1 MKSFE
6 HIQGEVMVQ
15 VISVILYKYETSNSV
30 ELSSHHNLSRVDF
43 FKRSTVRDFIKF
55 HARTVVTRTSRGQRQ
70 TIQFENDVGKCC
82 VYVQENG
89 LAGAVIT
96 DNDYPMR
103 VAFTLLNEA
112 LKRFEARAFPW
123 QSIDRDTELDFKEGA
138 ELLAKFQNPEEADKI
153 PKITKE
159 LEEVK
164 SIVVK
169 SMDDILK
176 RGETLDALMQKS
188 NDLSDVSRQF
198 YRTAKKNNQCCK
210 MY

>member
-1 MKSFE
+1 M
-6 HIQGEVMVQ
+6 
-15 VISVILYKYETSNSV
+15 
-30 ELSSHHNLSRVDF
+30 SRIDF
-43 FKRSTVRDFIKF
+43 FKRGTVRDFIKF
-55 HARTVVTRTSRGQRQ
+55 HARTVVTRTQRGQRQ
-70 TIQFENDVGKCC
+70 TIQFENDIGKCFA
-82 VYVQENG
+82 YVQENG

-112 LKRFEARAFPW
+112 LKRFELRAFPW
-123 QSIDRDTELDFKEGA
+123 QTVDKDVDLDFKEGG
-138 ELLAKFQNPEEADKI
+138 ELLTKFQNPEEADKI
-153 PKITKE
+153 TKITKE

-188 NDLSDVSRQF
+188 NDLNEVSRQF